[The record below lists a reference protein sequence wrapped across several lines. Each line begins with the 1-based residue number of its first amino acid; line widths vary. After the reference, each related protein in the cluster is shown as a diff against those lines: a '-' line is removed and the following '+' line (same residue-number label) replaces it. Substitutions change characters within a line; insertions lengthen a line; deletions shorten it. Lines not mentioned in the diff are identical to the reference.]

1 MEPGA
6 NMTPKAIQA
15 RSEHPPTQQSPD
27 WFDDNHDSL
36 LILQSRDYEENG
48 FSPHPEAVRQA

>member
-1 MEPGA
+1 
-6 NMTPKAIQA
+6 MTRSSIQV
-15 RSEHPPTQQSPD
+15 RPEYLPTTQSPD

-48 FSPHPEAVRQA
+48 VSPQPEASRCVA